1 VPEGELAGRE
11 IPVAATRYEAYSHQA
26 LAAEVEAGNDPEA
39 AGGIGAAW
47 DGLSRRMH
55 DATSELAGLIGGSEE
70 SWRGEAGDALRAVL
84 AKASGWLTWSA
95 DLSAALGQAVSGQ
108 AEVAARARADMPP
121 PVDYDPGSMIR
132 GAAAGGNLLALAALA
147 DEMEARRAEAEEARR
162 KAVDVM
168 NTRDAALRSL
178 TPRVSFAK
186 PPELGR
192 S

>member
-1 VPEGELAGRE
+1 MPEGELAGRA

-26 LAAEVEAGNDPEA
+26 LAAEVEAGNDPET

-47 DGLSRRMH
+47 DALARRMH
-55 DATSELAGLIGGSEE
+55 DATSELAGLVGSSEE
-70 SWRGEAGDALRAVL
+70 NWRGEAGDALRGVL
-84 AKASGWLTWSA
+84 AKASGWLNWSA

-121 PVDYDPGSMIR
+121 PVDFDPGSMIR

-168 NTRDAALRSL
+168 NTRDAALQSL
-178 TPRVSFAK
+178 TPQVAFRK